1 MGPFP
6 GERGVRIWVDH
17 AKNSGTA
24 LIVIAGKE
32 TIGDGAARD
41 FPP

>member
-6 GERGVRIWVDH
+6 GKGGVRIWVDH
-17 AKNSGTA
+17 AKKSGTA

-32 TIGDGAARD
+32 TIGDWAARD
-41 FPP
+41 CPP